1 VTEYELFD
9 AFPMNIQSINLAWA
23 DENQIQRL
31 TVNFAYTNMRMKAPL
46 KITDAVPYDNIEALI
61 SPYEERKQPTDK
73 GGKAAADAA
82 ESPNGENI
90 KSTANAS
97 KPNATQSK
105 QTAPTGVVVP
115 PNSPQNRVLGP

>member
-1 VTEYELFD
+1 
-9 AFPMNIQSINLAWA
+9 
-23 DENQIQRL
+23 
-31 TVNFAYTNMRMKAPL
+31 MKAPL